1 MDEKA
6 LTQFPI
12 ALPLKE
18 VKALTNGI
26 INTTDLITAADGQK
40 YIFQK
45 INTNIFKN
53 TEGMMKNIDIVTT
66 HIREKAAKSG
76 RDPERAT
83 LHFLPASNNT
93 LLYKNE
99 NGAYRVSKY
108 IANTVSFEGKATEKS
123 LEMAGRSFGTFIKD
137 LSDLDASLLS
147 ETLPNFHNT
156 PMRIAHF
163 WETVKSNPANRL
175 DSAREDVDYLI
186 SLIDEGSKLSKIK
199 LPLRVTHNDTK
210 TSNVLVDKTTLEPLA
225 VIDLDTVMPGLLCH
239 DFADSIRYSAN
250 YVAEDEKEYYRAGL
264 DIDMY
269 KAYAKGFIPAVSSII
284 TKEEIDTLVQGVIT
298 IVYEQAIRFLD
309 DYLAGDV
316 YYHTQYSEHNLV
328 RTRTQI
334 GLLRDMLKRRN
345 EMEAIARDPSLYK

>member
-1 MDEKA
+1 
-6 LTQFPI
+6 
-12 ALPLKE
+12 
-18 VKALTNGI
+18 
-26 INTTDLITAADGQK
+26 
-40 YIFQK
+40 
-45 INTNIFKN
+45 
-53 TEGMMKNIDIVTT
+53 
-66 HIREKAAKSG
+66 
-76 RDPERAT
+76 
-83 LHFLPASNNT
+83 
-93 LLYKNE
+93 
-99 NGAYRVSKY
+99 
-108 IANTVSFEGKATEKS
+108 
-123 LEMAGRSFGTFIKD
+123 
-137 LSDLDASLLS
+137 
-147 ETLPNFHNT
+147 
-156 PMRIAHF
+156 MRIAHF
-163 WETVKSNPANRL
+163 LETVKSNPANRL
-175 DSAREDVDYLI
+175 DSARDDVDYLV
-186 SLIDEGSKLSKIK
+186 SLIDEGSKLSKVK

-210 TSNVLVDKTTLEPLA
+210 TSNVLVDKTTLEPSA

>member
-1 MDEKA
+1 MDEKV
-6 LTQFPI
+6 LSQFPI
-12 ALPLKE
+12 ALPLRD

-26 INTTDLITAADGQK
+26 INTTDLITDSNGER
-40 YIFQK
+40 YIFQR
-45 INTNIFKN
+45 INTNIFSN

-163 WETVKSNPANRL
+163 LETVKSNPANRL
-175 DSAREDVDYLI
+175 DSARDDVDYLV
-186 SLIDEGSKLSKIK
+186 SLIDEGSKLSKVK